1 MSATALMVSIGD
13 VWRSPSSRHLVAYRG
28 LNPRVTPVWR
38 RARAPRRRSR
48 GVAGVGGGR
57 VRRDRAGDRRWGRR
71 ASPGR
76 PSPIRSWAT
85 APPAFGHVVA
95 EALSP
100 ASALERKGWDSNP
113 RAGAT
118 RPTVFKTPMAR
129 CFMPANRSHSGD
141 GGRQHGRVP
150 RGTHPRN
157 NRPAGEA
164 RRRASVLCRFAP
176 DRRCPSGWRPKGFQ
190 RHGSQPR
197 DRRRRRQLGR
207 GVHRCRPKPVLAQR
221 RRLES
226 GRAGPRLRLG
236 LRRGQQV
243 RDVPRRRPLRAQR
256 SRVIPC
262 RGRTPPGS
270 GAAWPR

>member
-28 LNPRVTPVWR
+28 LNPRVHTSVAQSPGSSTTLT
-38 RARAPRRRSR
+38 RRR
-48 GVAGVGGGR
+48 GGR
-57 VRRDRAGDRRWGRR
+57 RRPGPRRAGDRRWGRR

-207 GVHRCRPKPVLAQR
+207 GVHRYRPKPLLAQR